1 MQQLRPGQRHGV
13 QAGAEAGKG
22 GVQPR
27 AGDLPVP
34 RVGGQ
39 RVVAEVGGEQP
50 RQPGHQGQGVVVH
63 QTVAGKVEVLGAGQ
77 LGENQPGEQ
86 RGLVGEGHAGGH
98 LCVGEVKLS
107 SVVSTKLSR
116 NI

>member
-1 MQQLRPGQRHGV
+1 MCIRDR
-13 QAGAEAGKG
+13 
-22 GVQPR
+22 
-27 AGDLPVP
+27 
-34 RVGGQ
+34 
-39 RVVAEVGGEQP
+39 
-50 RQPGHQGQGVVVH
+50 PGHQGQGVVVH

-86 RGLVGEGHAGGH
+86 RGLVGEGHAG
-98 LCVGEVKLS
+98 EVQIS